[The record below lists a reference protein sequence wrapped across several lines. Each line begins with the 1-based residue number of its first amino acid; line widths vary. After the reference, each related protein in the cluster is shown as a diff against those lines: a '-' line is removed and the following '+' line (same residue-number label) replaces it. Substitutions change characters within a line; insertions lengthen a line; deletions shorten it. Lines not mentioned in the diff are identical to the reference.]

1 MFLLATAV
9 LAVSLKVFFIAK
21 YSFYPLVSLVVYFV
35 TILLINDMGQIRYG
49 LAMSLMLLFFH
60 EIVRSHIKKAF
71 FFFFLAVLFHYS
83 ALIALP
89 ALLLRRHVFTRK
101 QVLFLFCVFFSFYI
115 FSINDLLQWS
125 MAYIPVPHIQSKIQ
139 FYTAYTDTYGK
150 SLGLNISF
158 LLRSIILFMLFGCK
172 SNAKVDFYTWN
183 FLFNMYFCGVLIYM
197 MFNSNS
203 EFATRGSGY
212 FKILELVILPLFIYV
227 SRGLRNKLLI
237 WFFIMMYCLYS
248 LSKILFDTEF
258 GGPYLPYS
266 NVLFD

>member
-1 MFLLATAV
+1 M
-9 LAVSLKVFFIAK
+9 
-21 YSFYPLVSLVVYFV
+21 
-35 TILLINDMGQIRYG
+35 
-49 LAMSLMLLFFH
+49 
-60 EIVRSHIKKAF
+60 RSHIKKAF